1 VNTLLRILTAM
12 AMAMACLPLAA
23 AHAQHLERAAEGI
36 DCAHVTSTMESD
48 LCASDRASDAD
59 ALLNTTYKQARR
71 QLQQQ
76 TADGSC
82 THCGAAEQQLIEAQ
96 RAWIQLRDK
105 DCDAVY
111 AFNADGTS
119 RNGAKMHCLTTHAQD
134 RTRQLR
140 DFYEL

>member
-1 VNTLLRILTAM
+1 MKVLPHLSLGM
-12 AMAMACLPLAA
+12 ALAGLPLAA
-23 AHAQHLERAAEGI
+23 AHAQHLDRAAEGI
-36 DCAHVTSTMESD
+36 DCA
-48 LCASDRASDAD
+48 DA
-59 ALLNTTYKQARR
+59 A
-71 QLQQQ
+71 
-76 TADGSC
+76 
-82 THCGAAEQQLIEAQ
+82 QQLIVAQ
-96 RAWIQLRDK
+96 RAWITLRDQ

>member
-1 VNTLLRILTAM
+1 MNTPLRLLT

-23 AHAQHLERAAEGI
+23 AHAQTPDRAAEGI

-48 LCASDRASDAD
+48 LCASDRATDAD
-59 ALLNTTYKQARR
+59 TVLNTTYKLARR

-76 TADGSC
+76 AADGSC

-119 RNGAKMHCLTTHAQD
+119 RNGAQMHCLTTHAQD

>member
-1 VNTLLRILTAM
+1 MNALPRLLTGM
-12 AMAMACLPLAA
+12 AVVCLPLAA
-23 AHAQHLERAAEGI
+23 AHARNLDRAAEGI
-36 DCAHVTSTMESD
+36 DCANATSTMESD
-48 LCASDRASDAD
+48 LCASDRAAEAD
-59 ALLNTTYKQARR
+59 AILNTTYSQARR

-76 TADGSC
+76 AADGSC
-82 THCGAAEQQLIEAQ
+82 THCADAEQQLIVAQ

-119 RNGAKMHCLTTHAQD
+119 RNGAQMHCLITHAQD

>member
-1 VNTLLRILTAM
+1 VNTLPRLLTGM
-12 AMAMACLPLAA
+12 AVVCLPLAA
-23 AHAQHLERAAEGI
+23 AHAQHLDRAAEGI
-36 DCAHVTSTMESD
+36 DCANVTSTMESD
-48 LCASDRASDAD
+48 LCASDRAAEAD
-59 ALLNTTYKQARR
+59 AALNTTYKLARH

-76 TADGSC
+76 AADGSC

-119 RNGAKMHCLTTHAQD
+119 RNGAQMHCLTTHAQD

>member
-1 VNTLLRILTAM
+1 M

>member
-1 VNTLLRILTAM
+1 VNTLPRLLTGM
-12 AMAMACLPLAA
+12 TVVCLPLAA

-48 LCASDRASDAD
+48 LCTSDRASDAD
-59 ALLNTTYKQARR
+59 VLLNTTYKQARH

-76 TADGSC
+76 AANGSC

>member
-1 VNTLLRILTAM
+1 MNTLPRLLTGM
-12 AMAMACLPLAA
+12 AVVCLPLAA
-23 AHAQHLERAAEGI
+23 AHAQNLDRAAEGI
-36 DCAHVTSTMESD
+36 DCANATSTMESD
-48 LCASDRASDAD
+48 LCASDRAVEAD
-59 ALLNTTYKQARR
+59 AVLNTTYKQARR

-76 TADGSC
+76 AADGSC
-82 THCGAAEQQLIEAQ
+82 THCDAAEQQLIEAQ

-111 AFNADGTS
+111 AFHADGTS
-119 RNGAKMHCLTTHAQD
+119 RNGAKMRCLTTHAQD

>member
-1 VNTLLRILTAM
+1 VNTLLRILT

-82 THCGAAEQQLIEAQ
+82 THCGEAEQQLIAAQ

>member
-1 VNTLLRILTAM
+1 MNTLPRLLTAM
-12 AMAMACLPLAA
+12 GMACLPLAA
-23 AHAQHLERAAEGI
+23 AHAQNLERAAEGI
-36 DCAHVTSTMESD
+36 DCANPTSTSESD
-48 LCASDRASDAD
+48 LCASDRATDAD
-59 ALLNTTYKQARR
+59 SLLNATYKQARH

-76 TADGSC
+76 AADGSC
-82 THCGAAEQQLIEAQ
+82 THCAEAEQQLIAAQ

-119 RNGAKMHCLTTHAQD
+119 RNGAQMRCLTTHAQD

-140 DFYEL
+140 AFYEL

>member
-1 VNTLLRILTAM
+1 MNTLPRLLTGM
-12 AMAMACLPLAA
+12 AVVCLPLAA
-23 AHAQHLERAAEGI
+23 AHAQNLDRAAEGI

-48 LCASDRASDAD
+48 LCASDRAAEAD
-59 ALLNTTYKQARR
+59 SVLNTTYKQARR

-76 TADGSC
+76 AADGSC
-82 THCGAAEQQLIEAQ
+82 THCGVAEQQLIEAQ

-119 RNGAKMHCLTTHAQD
+119 RNGAKMHCLTTHARD

>member
-1 VNTLLRILTAM
+1 MNTLPRLLTGM
-12 AMAMACLPLAA
+12 AVMCLPLAA

-48 LCASDRASDAD
+48 LCASDRAAEAD
-59 ALLNTTYKQARR
+59 AVLNTTYKLARN

-76 TADGSC
+76 AANGSC

>member
-1 VNTLLRILTAM
+1 
-12 AMAMACLPLAA
+12 MAMACLPLAA

-82 THCGAAEQQLIEAQ
+82 THCGEAEQQLIAAQ

>member
-1 VNTLLRILTAM
+1 MNTLLRILTAM

>member
-1 VNTLLRILTAM
+1 M
-12 AMAMACLPLAA
+12 AVVCLPLAA
-23 AHAQHLERAAEGI
+23 VHAQNLDRAAEGI

-48 LCASDRASDAD
+48 LCASDRAAEAD
-59 ALLNTTYKQARR
+59 AVLNTTYKLARR

-76 TADGSC
+76 AADGSC
-82 THCGAAEQQLIEAQ
+82 SHCGEAEQQLIAAQ

>member
-1 VNTLLRILTAM
+1 MNTLPRLLTGM
-12 AMAMACLPLAA
+12 AVVCLPLAA
-23 AHAQHLERAAEGI
+23 AHAQNLDRAAEGI

-48 LCASDRASDAD
+48 LCASDRAAEAD
-59 ALLNTTYKQARR
+59 AVLNTTYKLARR

-76 TADGSC
+76 AADGSC
-82 THCGAAEQQLIEAQ
+82 SHCGEAEQQLIAAQ

>member
-1 VNTLLRILTAM
+1 MNTLPRLLTGM
-12 AMAMACLPLAA
+12 AVVCLPLAA
-23 AHAQHLERAAEGI
+23 AHAQSLDRSAEGI
-36 DCAHVTSTMESD
+36 DCANVTSTMESD
-48 LCASDRASDAD
+48 LCASDRATEAD
-59 ALLNTTYKQARR
+59 TVLNTAYKQARR

-76 TADGSC
+76 AADGSC
-82 THCGAAEQQLIEAQ
+82 THCAAAEQQLIEAQ

-111 AFNADGTS
+111 AFHADGTS

>member
-1 VNTLLRILTAM
+1 MNTLLRILT

-82 THCGAAEQQLIEAQ
+82 THCGEAEQQLIAAQ